1 MEEREKSFYL
11 VRQDVLPEAM
21 RKTIEVKQLLESGV
35 TQTINEAVQKVDLSR
50 SAYYKYKDTVYP
62 FKTIVQEKII
72 TLFFYI
78 EDRTGTLSKLL
89 KIVAEADCNILTIH
103 QTIPIQGKANVTL
116 SLDVSAI
123 TEDIETLIH
132 TLKQLEFVKRVD
144 MLSSG
149 T

>member
-103 QTIPIQGKANVTL
+103 QTIPILGKANVTL

>member
-1 MEEREKSFYL
+1 MKERTEKFYL
-11 VRQDVLPEAM
+11 VRHDVLPEAM
-21 RKTIEVKQLLESGV
+21 RKTVLAKELLENGTV
-35 TQTINEAVQKVDLSR
+35 QTIHEAVKKVDLSR

-62 FKTIVQEKII
+62 FKTIVKEEII
-72 TLFFYI
+72 TLFFHI

-89 KIVAEADCNILTIH
+89 KTVAEANCNVLTIH

-123 TEDIETLIH
+123 KKDIGTLIQ
-132 TLKQLEFVKRVD
+132 TLKQLQFVERVD

-149 T
+149 A

>member
-1 MEEREKSFYL
+1 MKERTEKFYL
-11 VRQDVLPEAM
+11 VRHDVLPEAM
-21 RKTIEVKQLLESGV
+21 RKTVLAKELLENGTV
-35 TQTINEAVQKVDLSR
+35 QTIHEAVKKVDLSR

-62 FKTIVQEKII
+62 FKTIVKEEII
-72 TLFFYI
+72 TLFFHI

-89 KIVAEADCNILTIH
+89 KTVAEANCNVLTIH

-123 TEDIETLIH
+123 KEDIETLIH

>member
-123 TEDIETLIH
+123 KEDIETLIH